1 MSREQRR
8 SPGPARV
15 QTCARTNA
23 EALFGTHCPN
33 SFAYYS
39 SWGSYAQDGWPLR
52 CIEWKTGSVMWEKKM
67 KHATLMAADDKLFI
81 LETDG
86 TLRIANATASSY
98 EELSSADVLEGA
110 NKSRIFASPP
120 VLYRGRVYCRNF
132 AGDLVCIDMRK

>member
-1 MSREQRR
+1 VSREQRR

-33 SFAYYS
+33 SLTNS
-39 SWGSYAQDGWPLR
+39 STWGAFAQDGWPLR

-81 LETDG
+81 LEIDG